1 MISINSSFKS
11 EKEKTEEKEVDI
23 SSLRSNDFTETQ
35 LLKFWKE
42 LIVFVKEQGKSN
54 LGITLGVHPVKL
66 LANYLVELPLSNTAQ
81 QEMIAEEKYMI
92 LEFLRNKL
100 ENDKLEITTR
110 IIEGENN
117 NIPYTNKDKF
127 KKMLEENPHLE
138 TLRIKLG
145 LDPDY

>member
-1 MISINSSFKS
+1 MISINSSYKS
-11 EKEKTEEKEVDI
+11 EEEKSEEKEVDI
-23 SSLRSNDFTETQ
+23 SSLRSTDFTETQ

-42 LIVFVKEQGKSN
+42 LIVFFREKGKSN
-54 LGITLGVHPVKL
+54 LSITLGVHPARL
-66 LANYLVELPLSNTAQ
+66 LENFLVELPLSNTAQ
-81 QEMIAEEKYMI
+81 EEMIAEEKYMI

-110 IIEGENN
+110 IIEGVKS

-138 TLRIKLG
+138 ILRLKLG